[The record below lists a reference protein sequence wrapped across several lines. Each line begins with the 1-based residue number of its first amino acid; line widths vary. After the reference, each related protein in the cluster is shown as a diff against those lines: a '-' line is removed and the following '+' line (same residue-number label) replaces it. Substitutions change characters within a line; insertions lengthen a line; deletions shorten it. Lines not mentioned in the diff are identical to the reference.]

1 MKPSKHRDTRL
12 LVSNIIGV
20 VACALGLNYII
31 WRYIASLNLQALWFS
46 IPMVIAETYGILDM
60 LLFVFMSWRKPER
73 EPLSPP
79 EKAEVDIFITTYNE
93 PVDLVATTARAAMRI
108 DWPDKKVYILDDGAR
123 TSMEKTAEEIGCNYI
138 SRGKDWRGKPRH
150 AKAGNINNALLETS
164 GEFIMIL
171 DADQIPAPTILR
183 KTLGFFSEPSLAFV
197 QTPQYFYNLPP
208 GDPFGN
214 EASLF
219 YGPIQQGKDGWNAAF
234 FCGSNAVLRREA
246 LMQLGIREYV
256 ETMEKRE
263 RETIK
268 RLAKRMQKTSCDDA
282 ETCAAVKRLTE
293 GLKAAGE
300 ALDDKASLEHV
311 SDLVIEAVRDA
322 EFLISRKE
330 VSEIAGAMN
339 ELAKEGDTEAAAI
352 YRHIIGNLDS
362 IARRA
367 PSLSDTLPLRGSEEY
382 LEALNLARS
391 EEAVPV
397 QALAT
402 ISITEDMATAMR
414 LHSLGWKSIF
424 YPEVLA
430 YGLAP
435 EDFGSSLKQ
444 RLRWAQ
450 GTVQVFIRE
459 KSILQKRTFIPPKAD
474 VLRHYVLLFFRLLQ
488 PRPSSRPD
496 NLFLYGHSPRKFLVR
511 RLLRPLHSL
520 LHHEQ
525 DYVPFRR
532 LRDSRVAGRAI
543 QSRHVSIEH

>member
-1 MKPSKHRDTRL
+1 
-12 LVSNIIGV
+12 
-20 VACALGLNYII
+20 
-31 WRYIASLNLQALWFS
+31 
-46 IPMVIAETYGILDM
+46 
-60 LLFVFMSWRKPER
+60 
-73 EPLSPP
+73 
-79 EKAEVDIFITTYNE
+79 
-93 PVDLVATTARAAMRI
+93 
-108 DWPDKKVYILDDGAR
+108 
-123 TSMEKTAEEIGCNYI
+123 
-138 SRGKDWRGKPRH
+138 
-150 AKAGNINNALLETS
+150 
-164 GEFIMIL
+164 
-171 DADQIPAPTILR
+171 
-183 KTLGFFSEPSLAFV
+183 
-197 QTPQYFYNLPP
+197 
-208 GDPFGN
+208 
-214 EASLF
+214 
-219 YGPIQQGKDGWNAAF
+219 
-234 FCGSNAVLRREA
+234 
-246 LMQLGIREYV
+246 MQLGIREYV